1 MGKAVKQDTAPK
13 KTVPSRQWSCSELQ
27 DGHAKLLEIKSE
39 KLSPDEM
46 QKQIDEAYHNNMCRV
61 FFGDLLVQP
70 KQFHLYQFQRCW
82 EDKDTQA

>member
-1 MGKAVKQDTAPK
+1 MGRAVKQDTAPK

-61 FFGDLLVQP
+61 FLGSFGATQTVSPISIP
-70 KQFHLYQFQRCW
+70 KMLGR
-82 EDKDTQA
+82 